1 MLPPPAALADL
12 IGNTPLLSFRSL
24 TRELPPGVELYAKAE
39 WFNPG
44 GSVKDRPALHIIR
57 EAERT
62 GELTP
67 GKVILD
73 ATSGNTGIALAML
86 GAARGYRVKLCL
98 PANASEER
106 RRMLAAYGVDL
117 VLTSPLELTD
127 GAQREAR
134 RIYESDPERYFYA
147 DQYGN
152 PNNWRAH
159 YLTTAP
165 EIWRQT
171 AGRVTHWV
179 AGLGTTGTFIGTS
192 RRLKELNP
200 AIRCISFQPACPLNE
215 LEGLKHLETALVPRI
230 YDPTVADE
238 DRAADN
244 DAAVAMTLRLAREEG
259 LLVGPS
265 SGAAMEIA
273 LQVARELREGVVVTL
288 FPDGAVKYLTRPF
301 WSEREERANGGMAGA
316 VVQSARGGARRRGG
330 AG

>member
-1 MLPPPAALADL
+1 VLRPPSELYDL
-12 IGNTPLLSFRSL
+12 IGNTPLLSFRRL
-24 TRELPPGVELYAKAE
+24 TRELPRGVQIYAKAE

-44 GSVKDRPALHIIR
+44 GSVKDRAALHMLR
-57 EAERT
+57 EAIRT

-67 GKVILD
+67 GKTILD

-86 GAARGYRVKLCL
+86 GAALGYPVKLCL

-106 RRMLAAYGVDL
+106 KRTLAGYGVDL
-117 VLTSPLELTD
+117 VLTSPLEMTD

-134 RIYESDPERYFYA
+134 RIYESDPRRYFYA

-152 PNNWRAH
+152 PNNWKAH

-165 EIWRQT
+165 EIWEQT
-171 AGRVTHWV
+171 QGRITHWV
-179 AGLGTTGTFIGTS
+179 CGLGTTGTFIGTS

-200 AIRCISFQPACPLNE
+200 SVRCISFQPACPLNE

-238 DRAADN
+238 DRAVDS
-244 DAAVAMTLRLAREEG
+244 DAAVRMTLRLAREEG

-273 LQVARELREGVVVTL
+273 LQVASELTEGVVVTL
-288 FPDGAVKYLTRPF
+288 FPDGAAKYLTRPF
-301 WSEREERANGGMAGA
+301 WTEGA
-316 VVQSARGGARRRGG
+316 
-330 AG
+330 